1 MEVELVK
8 PSEFSARSLLFT
20 CTAGPD
26 AGKRFTLNEGELV
39 LGRAVE
45 CNVLSG
51 DPDVVQRHAALCW
64 KNGKPFCRNLDSSV
78 LFLDGQAVT
87 ETFVEPGQQLR
98 IGRSFWQIAPT
109 ASQDSGWIERI
120 GQQITGFAGVE
131 KIQGFSAA
139 TMFSEVFKKRPP
151 EEVEDYLIVGT
162 RTTTPPLPAVAA
174 DWPRPWLFLKAFTLS
189 AAVYVLFY
197 LAWNRFYN
205 DNLIPGLIVVG
216 SFAIPFSILI
226 FFFETNVLR
235 NVSLYEV
242 IKLLVLGGVL
252 SLIASLF
259 AYDLTK
265 LTSWMGAGIIEESGK
280 AAALL
285 LIIRKLRYRW
295 ILNGMLFGAAVGT
308 GFAVFESAGYALR
321 YGLAGGA
328 QEMLKVIN
336 ERGVLS
342 ILGGHVLW
350 TAMVGGALWRVR
362 GDLEFSFE
370 MLKDLRFLRVFAVA
384 VLLHTVWDSPPQLPL
399 CGKFIGLGFVAWV
412 VLLAQIQQGLK
423 QVKLEQA
430 GAGEL
435 AKALQT

>member
-1 MEVELVK
+1 MPEIPPV
-8 PSEFSARSLLFT
+8 LFT
-20 CTAGPD
+20 CIAGPD
-26 AGKRFTLNEGELV
+26 VGKRFVLNDRELV
-39 LGRAVE
+39 IGRAVE
-45 CNVLSG
+45 CNVLSD
-51 DPDVVQRHAALCW
+51 DPDVAQRHAAVFLRT
-64 KNGKPFCRNLDSSV
+64 GKPVCRSLESSP
-78 LFLDGQAVT
+78 LFVDGQQVT
-87 ETFVEPGQQLR
+87 EAAIEPGQQFR
-98 IGRSFWQIAPT
+98 IGRSFWQLAVAP
-109 ASQDSGWIERI
+109 AQSGDTTWLGKL

-139 TMFSEVFKKRPP
+139 TMFSDVFKKRPP

-162 RTTTPPLPAVAA
+162 RTTTPPLQSVSA

-189 AAVYVLFY
+189 AAVYLLFDF
-197 LAWNRFYN
+197 AWNQFGN
-205 DNLIPGLIVVG
+205 ENLIPGLIVVG

-226 FFFETNVLR
+226 FFFEMNVLR
-235 NVSLYEV
+235 NISLYEV
-242 IKLLVLGGVL
+242 IKLLLLGGIL

-285 LIIRKLRYRW
+285 LVIKKLRYRW
-295 ILNGMLFGAAVGT
+295 ILNGLLFGAAVGT
-308 GFAVFESAGYALR
+308 GFAVFESSGYALR
-321 YGLAGGA
+321 YGAQGGA
-328 QEMLKVIN
+328 QEMLQVIN
-336 ERGVLS
+336 ERAILS

-362 GDLEFSFE
+362 GDRPFTFD
-370 MLKDLRFLRVFAVA
+370 MLQDLRFLRVFAIA
-384 VLLHTVWDSPPQLPL
+384 VLLHTVWDSPLQLPAY
-399 CGKFIGLGFVAWV
+399 GKFIALGFVAWV
-412 VLLAQIQQGLK
+412 VLLGLIQQGLR